1 MWTRCC
7 CVLPIGVFLNILD
20 DCDVDGGESARAVDL
35 FGWHGY
41 GCVNVVELLIWTRGS
56 KRTREI
62 PRGSTRSTFGS
73 CRVAAAGPYL
83 TQTLFL
89 HLPFL
94 LTQLHLSPS
103 ISSSSESTSPPLQ
116 QPHTVM
122 RTADMDPEAKCP
134 VDDKTRQKWLEAA
147 KAKTQSQ
154 QQQHQPQPPTQTP
167 PPRMRLRLPP
177 TARYS
182 LDSGLWVLPD
192 SPASPASQPPPSLS
206 ALDSQREISSIPR
219 SLQTGQGKALN
230 AAERAALPSNAEKDT
245 GHDEASGNWIY
256 PSQEMFF
263 NAMKRKGHEAQAQD
277 MSSVVPIHNAVN
289 ERAWAEIKKWEEGQ
303 GSEAC
308 GGPKLVSFAGDSK
321 ALTPKARWNNFI
333 GYALPFDRHDWV
345 VDRCGTH
352 VDYVID
358 FYSGKGEGLMGKGLN
373 FYLDVRPKLNSWEGV
388 KLRASKIFGM

>member
-1 MWTRCC
+1 M
-7 CVLPIGVFLNILD
+7 
-20 DCDVDGGESARAVDL
+20 E
-35 FGWHGY
+35 
-41 GCVNVVELLIWTRGS
+41 
-56 KRTREI
+56 TREI
-62 PRGSTRSTFGS
+62 PPLRLQSFHFRPMQGS
-73 CRVAAAGPYL
+73 ALGPYL
-83 TQTLFL
+83 TRTLISIC
-89 HLPFL
+89 L
-94 LTQLHLSPS
+94 LKKATPS
-103 ISSSSESTSPPLQ
+103 TSESRSSSSESTSPLLRQ
-116 QPHTVM
+116 LHRTM

-154 QQQHQPQPPTQTP
+154 QQAQQPQPPIQTP

-192 SPASPASQPPPSLS
+192 SPTSQPPPSQS